1 MERIE
6 LVRRLGVTL
15 RVAAP
20 RDVIVEEREPER
32 FMAAFGEAMAAGAA
46 VFVADP
52 SWGAAERTQ
61 FDELINSKLQTQNPE
76 PGQRPGWLCL
86 PTGGSSGRLRLAR
99 HDQDTLSAAVGGCCR
114 HFQVKQINAVGVL
127 PLHHVSGLM
136 AWMRCALTGGR
147 YLPWDWTEME
157 SGRWPETGK
166 GDWFLSLVPTQLQR
180 LLDRP
185 EAADRLRRFRAV
197 FLGGGPAWPDLLDRA
212 AEARLPLAPG
222 YGMTET
228 AAMVTALRPEEFLAG
243 RRGCGSALPHA
254 GVELGADGVIQITAE
269 SLFRGYHPHGRKA
282 GPWLTEDLGLLDE
295 SGSLHVLGRR
305 DAVIITGGEKVEP
318 GEVEAALHTTGQFAD
333 VAVIGVPDA
342 EWGEAV
348 VACYPAGPKEPDV
361 AAVRE
366 HITSRLAPHK
376 RPKRYVRVAVWPRN
390 DQGKV
395 NRREL
400 TALAL
405 EAVGRIRRNDA

>member
-99 HDQDTLSAAVGGCCR
+99 HDQDTLSAAVGGCCG

-318 GEVEAALHTTGQFAD
+318 GEVEAALRTTGQFAD